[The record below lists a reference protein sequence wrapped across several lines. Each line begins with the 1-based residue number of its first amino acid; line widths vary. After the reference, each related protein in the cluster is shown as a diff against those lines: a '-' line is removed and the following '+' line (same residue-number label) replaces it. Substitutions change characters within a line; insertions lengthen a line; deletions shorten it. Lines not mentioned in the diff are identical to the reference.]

1 MKRTLRF
8 TTMLSVAALALSIP
22 MRSAFAAAPPDSTT
36 VPKLLDQVKHHAA
49 EANYDAEILNSL
61 RHSNVDFRTYGQ
73 VLNNIKTH
81 ANDLFQDYYELQ
93 RQRDSGTPAQR
104 EAIDKLEPLLREMAT
119 SLTNTFQKLDAHQTG
134 VNTPEFRKGIR
145 ENWEKINVVYQHLCK
160 CTEKQNKI

>member
-8 TTMLSVAALALSIP
+8 TAMLGVAAFALAIP
-22 MRSAFAAAPPDSTT
+22 ASSAFAAAPPDSTT
-36 VPKLLDQVKHHAA
+36 IPKLLDQVKHHAA

-61 RHSNVDFRTYGQ
+61 RNSNVDFRTYAR
-73 VLNNIKTH
+73 VLNDIKAH

-119 SLTNTFQKLDAHQTG
+119 SLTNSLQKLDAHQAG

-145 ENWEKINVVYQHLCK
+145 ENWEKINAVYQHLCK
-160 CTEKQNKI
+160 CTEQRSKI